1 MNDHQQKNVRSAIR
15 AQFQLNAM
23 RPPFLYNGCRKGGLA
38 VSDRAKTEYLRPDSA
53 LPRYLMLPRFLL
65 GAELPDGAKLLYAL
79 LLDRARLSMQN
90 EGWTDARGRVFL
102 IYTIRDLSAA
112 MRRSES
118 AVKVA
123 LRALEAAGLIRRERQ
138 GLGKANRLYLLTPVE
153 NDRSVRSNSIR
164 QTGRNQP
171 LNKNYRNKNNR
182 TYICGEDESL

>member
-1 MNDHQQKNVRSAIR
+1 M
-15 AQFQLNAM
+15 
-23 RPPFLYNGCRKGGLA
+23 
-38 VSDRAKTEYLRPDSA
+38 SDRGKTEYLRPDSA

-65 GAELPDGAKLLYAL
+65 EAELPDGARLLYAL

-90 EGWTDARGRVFL
+90 EGWTDERGRVFL
-102 IYTIRDLSAA
+102 IYTIRDLSEA

-138 GLGKANRLYLLTPVE
+138 GLGKANRLYLLTPAE
-153 NDRSVRSNSIR
+153 NDPSVGSNSIR

-171 LNKNYRNKNNR
+171 LNKYYKSNNDR
-182 TYICGEDESL
+182 SYICGEDESL

>member
-1 MNDHQQKNVRSAIR
+1 M
-15 AQFQLNAM
+15 
-23 RPPFLYNGCRKGGLA
+23 
-38 VSDRAKTEYLRPDSA
+38 SDRMKTEYLRSDSA

-65 GAELPDGAKLLYAL
+65 EAELPDGAKLLYAL

-90 EGWTDARGRVFL
+90 PGWTDERGRVFL

-138 GLGKANRLYLLTPVE
+138 GLGKANRLYLLTQVE
-153 NDRSVRSNSIR
+153 TDLSVGSKSIR

-171 LNKNYRNKNNR
+171 LNKNYRSNNNR
-182 TYICGEDESL
+182 TYECWEEESL

>member
-1 MNDHQQKNVRSAIR
+1 M
-15 AQFQLNAM
+15 
-23 RPPFLYNGCRKGGLA
+23 
-38 VSDRAKTEYLRPDSA
+38 SDRRKTEYLRPDSA

-65 GAELPDGAKLLYAL
+65 EAELPDGARLLYAL

-90 EGWTDARGRVFL
+90 PGWTDKHGRVYL

-112 MRRSES
+112 MHRSES

-123 LRALEAAGLIRRERQ
+123 LRALEAAGLISRERQ

-153 NDRSVRSNSIR
+153 NDLSAGSNSIR

-171 LNKNYRNKNNR
+171 LNKNYIRKNNR
-182 TYICGEDESL
+182 TYTCREDESL

>member
-1 MNDHQQKNVRSAIR
+1 M
-15 AQFQLNAM
+15 
-23 RPPFLYNGCRKGGLA
+23 
-38 VSDRAKTEYLRPDSA
+38 SDQRKTEYLRPDSA

-65 GAELPDGAKLLYAL
+65 EAELPDGARLLYAL

-90 EGWTDARGRVFL
+90 ESWTDARGRVYL

-153 NDRSVRSNSIR
+153 NDLPVGSNSIH
-164 QTGRNQP
+164 QTGRKQP
-171 LNKNYRNKNNR
+171 LSKNDRSNNNR
-182 TYICGEDESL
+182 TSICGEDESL

>member
-1 MNDHQQKNVRSAIR
+1 M
-15 AQFQLNAM
+15 
-23 RPPFLYNGCRKGGLA
+23 
-38 VSDRAKTEYLRPDSA
+38 SDRLTTEYLRPDSA

-65 GAELPDGAKLLYAL
+65 EAKLPDGARLLYAL

-90 EGWTDARGRVFL
+90 EGWTDERGRVFL

-123 LRALEAAGLIRRERQ
+123 LRALEAAGLIRRERL
-138 GLGKANRLYLLTPVE
+138 GLGKANRLYLMTPVE
-153 NDRSVRSNSIR
+153 NDLSVRSNSTR

-182 TYICGEDESL
+182 TYNCGEDESL

>member
-1 MNDHQQKNVRSAIR
+1 M
-15 AQFQLNAM
+15 
-23 RPPFLYNGCRKGGLA
+23 
-38 VSDRAKTEYLRPDSA
+38 SDRWKTEHLRPDSA

-65 GAELPDGAKLLYAL
+65 EAELPDGARLLYAL
-79 LLDRARLSMQN
+79 LLDRARLSMRS
-90 EGWTDARGRVFL
+90 EGWTDEHGRVFL

-138 GLGKANRLYLLTPVE
+138 GLGKANRLYLLTPAE
-153 NDRSVRSNSIR
+153 NDLSVGSKSIR

-171 LNKNYRNKNNR
+171 LNKNYINKNNR

>member
-1 MNDHQQKNVRSAIR
+1 M
-15 AQFQLNAM
+15 
-23 RPPFLYNGCRKGGLA
+23 
-38 VSDRAKTEYLRPDSA
+38 SDRRKTEYLRPDSA

-65 GAELPDGAKLLYAL
+65 EAELPDGARLLYAM

-90 EGWTDARGRVFL
+90 EGWTDERGRVFL

-153 NDRSVRSNSIR
+153 NDPSVGSNSIR

-171 LNKNYRNKNNR
+171 LNKNYIRKNNR
-182 TYICGEDESL
+182 TYECGEEESL

>member
-1 MNDHQQKNVRSAIR
+1 M
-15 AQFQLNAM
+15 
-23 RPPFLYNGCRKGGLA
+23 
-38 VSDRAKTEYLRPDSA
+38 SDRLKTEYLRPDSA
-53 LPRYLMLPRFLL
+53 LPRYVMLPRFLL
-65 GAELPDGAKLLYAL
+65 AAELPDGARLLYAL

-90 EGWTDARGRVFL
+90 EGWTDERGRVFL
-102 IYTIRDLSAA
+102 IYTIRDLSVS

-153 NDRSVRSNSIR
+153 NDLSMGSNSIR

>member
-1 MNDHQQKNVRSAIR
+1 M
-15 AQFQLNAM
+15 
-23 RPPFLYNGCRKGGLA
+23 
-38 VSDRAKTEYLRPDSA
+38 SDRRKTEYLRPNSA

-65 GAELPDGAKLLYAL
+65 EAELPDGARLLYAL

-90 EGWTDARGRVFL
+90 PGWTDEHGRVFL

-112 MRRSES
+112 MHRSES

-153 NDRSVRSNSIR
+153 NDLSVGSNSIR
-164 QTGRNQP
+164 QTGRKQP
-171 LNKNYRNKNNR
+171 LNKNYRRNNNR

>member
-1 MNDHQQKNVRSAIR
+1 M
-15 AQFQLNAM
+15 
-23 RPPFLYNGCRKGGLA
+23 
-38 VSDRAKTEYLRPDSA
+38 SDRLKTEYLRPDSA
-53 LPRYLMLPRFLL
+53 LPRYVMLPRFLL
-65 GAELPDGAKLLYAL
+65 EAELPDGAKLLYAL

-90 EGWTDARGRVFL
+90 EGWTDAHGRVFL

-112 MRRSES
+112 LRRSES

-153 NDRSVRSNSIR
+153 NDLSVGSKSIR

-182 TYICGEDESL
+182 TYVCGEDESL

>member
-1 MNDHQQKNVRSAIR
+1 M
-15 AQFQLNAM
+15 
-23 RPPFLYNGCRKGGLA
+23 
-38 VSDRAKTEYLRPDSA
+38 SDRGKTEYLRPDSA

-153 NDRSVRSNSIR
+153 NNRSIGSNSIR

-171 LNKNYRNKNNR
+171 LKKNDRNKNNR

>member
-1 MNDHQQKNVRSAIR
+1 M
-15 AQFQLNAM
+15 
-23 RPPFLYNGCRKGGLA
+23 
-38 VSDRAKTEYLRPDSA
+38 SDQRKTEYLRPDSA

-65 GAELPDGAKLLYAL
+65 EAELPDGARLLYAL

-90 EGWTDARGRVFL
+90 PGWTDEHGRVFL
-102 IYTIRDLSAA
+102 IYTIRDLSTA
-112 MRRSES
+112 MHRSES

-153 NDRSVRSNSIR
+153 NDLSVGSNSIR

-171 LNKNYRNKNNR
+171 LKKNDRNKNNR
-182 TYICGEDESL
+182 TYICGEGESL